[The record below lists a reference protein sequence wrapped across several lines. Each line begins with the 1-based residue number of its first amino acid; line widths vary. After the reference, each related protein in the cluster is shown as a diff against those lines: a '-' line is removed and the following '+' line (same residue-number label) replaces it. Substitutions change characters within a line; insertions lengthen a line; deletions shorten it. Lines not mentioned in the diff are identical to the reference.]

1 MSNPEKQQV
10 FHIRR
15 CHVCGSVTESEGSAV
30 HKCAHCGKHLAPF
43 YYFDE
48 SKLEG
53 LLESGPYLSTW
64 KLAKDLSPGSFNPIW
79 GLSTYW
85 QENYESQSFGYS

>member
-1 MSNPEKQQV
+1 MSQPTTPV
-10 FHIRR
+10 YHIRR

-30 HKCAHCGKHLAPF
+30 HKCASCGKHLAPF

-64 KLAKDLSPGSFNPIW
+64 KTTTLSPGAFNPIW

-85 QENYESQSFGYS
+85 QENYEGQSFRYS